1 MENAHLNYKNFQTII
16 DAKSKSQYW
25 KDIREYRELLW
36 VFALRDISV
45 RYKQTVIG
53 VLWVLIK
60 PVLTMLAFTVVFN
73 RIVKV
78 PETTLPYPLMSLA
91 GIIPWYFFSGTIL
104 EMANSIVSNS
114 QIVSKVYFP
123 RMVLPLSSIFIGL
136 VDLGVSFVFLVILM
150 FYYGYYPQFNFLA
163 IIPFTGLAILN
174 CMAFG
179 FLFSALNVS
188 FRDVRYVVPF
198 VLQFGL
204 YVSPVAFSST
214 LISEKWRLLYSLNPI
229 VGVIDGY
236 RWAIEGTG
244 ELYWPSVLASL
255 MVSIIMI
262 IIGFAYFRKVEKT
275 FADVI

>member
-60 PVLTMLAFTVVFN
+60 PVLTMVAFTVVFN

-136 VDLGVSFVFLVILM
+136 VDLGVSFAFLVILM
-150 FYYGYYPQFNFLA
+150 FYYGYYPQLHFLA
-163 IIPFTGLAILN
+163 ILPFTGLAILN

-204 YVSPVAFSST
+204 YVSPVAFSSS

-244 ELYWPSVLASL
+244 ELYWPSVITSL
-255 MVSIIMI
+255 VVSIIMI
-262 IIGFAYFRKVEKT
+262 FIGFAYFRKVEKT